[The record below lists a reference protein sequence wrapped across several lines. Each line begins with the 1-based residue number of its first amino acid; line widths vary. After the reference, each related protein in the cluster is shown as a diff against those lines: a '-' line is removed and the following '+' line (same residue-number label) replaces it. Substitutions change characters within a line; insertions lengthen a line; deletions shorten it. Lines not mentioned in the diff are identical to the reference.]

1 MINVN
6 LNAFPYSRLL
16 SDIEESIKQGIAFI
30 ETDDA
35 FGRIINEEDI
45 SEKDKE
51 VRDKAWEIISEIVC
65 LEPLIFIPKERR
77 NLIKKVS
84 ALHNVH
90 ENTVVKYLKK
100 YWKRGKTKNALLPD
114 YYQCGGKGKEKSAGI
129 LKRGRPR
136 KNTEIFGEGINVDD
150 YIKRVFRIAVNKYY
164 HTSAQNSLM
173 LTY

>member
-1 MINVN
+1 LLTINTLISWKTDDDNKKVERILWIEPQSNITYVIDVN

-100 YWKRGKTKNALLPD
+100 YWKRGKTRSDPWSWSPL
-114 YYQCGGKGKEKSAGI
+114 AGFVVV
-129 LKRGRPR
+129 
-136 KNTEIFGEGINVDD
+136 T
-150 YIKRVFRIAVNKYY
+150 
-164 HTSAQNSLM
+164 
-173 LTY
+173 